1 MAEQVEDFLWRE
13 RERLVDMFDISN
25 VLYYI
30 YNIYEFT
37 WPGLFEWFPTRC
49 AAINKWNMKGVIV
62 HTRTLLR
69 RLRLTGSL
77 AHSKSNIKESSAEL
91 ILSKTRSQWWTNWE
105 RLRVSWKEELV
116 EIKSHVLLL
125 FFKQSGIHFFGERIH
140 ARQYSRPTLNRHLP
154 LAPGAVD
161 ISLTDEYYFPSSDG
175 RKVSIKIEGIKNN
188 NNKKKMSVMEIS
200 SSGSGG
206 LFSLSLF

>member
-1 MAEQVEDFLWRE
+1 
-13 RERLVDMFDISN
+13 MFDISN

-69 RLRLTGSL
+69 LTGSL
-77 AHSKSNIKESSAEL
+77 AQHQVKHRKESSAEL
-91 ILSKTRSQWWTNWE
+91 ILSKLEDSVMNKWE

-125 FFKQSGIHFFGERIH
+125 FFQQSGIHFLERGFTHGNILLIG
-140 ARQYSRPTLNRHLP
+140 TCP
-154 LAPGAVD
+154 LPGAVD
-161 ISLTDEYYFPSSDG
+161 ISLTDEYYFPSSEMEE
-175 RKVSIKIEGIKNN
+175 KSSLKLEES
-188 NNKKKMSVMEIS
+188 KK
-200 SSGSGG
+200 
-206 LFSLSLF
+206 

>member
-1 MAEQVEDFLWRE
+1 MAEQVADFLWRE
-13 RERLVDMFDISN
+13 RERDSLTCLTFRMYSITFMNLHGPVFLND
-25 VLYYI
+25 
-30 YNIYEFT
+30 
-37 WPGLFEWFPTRC
+37 FPTRC
-49 AAINKWNMKGVIV
+49 AAINKWNMNGVIV

-69 RLRLTGSL
+69 LTGSL
-77 AHSKSNIKESSAEL
+77 AHQVKYSKESSAQL
-91 ILSKTRSQWWTNWE
+91 ILSKLEDSVMNKWE

-140 ARQYSRPTLNRHLP
+140 ARQYTLNRHLP

-206 LFSLSLF
+206 LFFSLSLSLF